1 MLGNILLERCF
12 KEVEEMGRFNLSQK
26 NFCDFLDLIDDC
38 ELIDVIEIGEFFV
51 SFIGCKYCYCV
62 IKKSI

>member
-1 MLGNILLERCF
+1 
-12 KEVEEMGRFNLSQK
+12 MGRFNLSQK

-51 SFIGCKYCYCV
+51 SFISCKYCYCV
-62 IKKSI
+62 IEKSI